1 VRKTLLFEPFLRS
14 KRSIHQDRLGT
25 NDETLE
31 KRDAFSHREPQPRAI
46 AQAHARKQR
55 CQRSISRRSGA
66 CGRRSC
72 AVRKQF
78 WGNCSYKKSSRYQ
91 DRLGTDTGKPHKK
104 QTPFARRLSSL
115 TSPLTGAEYVNQSG
129 GVNPLYDTNLISP
142 KTSTVSAFPGDV
154 RLSQACLGKWL
165 RFVAWD
171 HSKSD

>member
-1 VRKTLLFEPFLRS
+1 MRTIV
-14 KRSIHQDRLGT
+14 
-25 NDETLE
+25 
-31 KRDAFSHREPQPRAI
+31 
-46 AQAHARKQR
+46 
-55 CQRSISRRSGA
+55 
-66 CGRRSC
+66 
-72 AVRKQF
+72 
-78 WGNCSYKKSSRYQ
+78 YQ

-115 TSPLTGAEYVNQSG
+115 TSPLTGADYVNQSG

>member
-1 VRKTLLFEPFLRS
+1 VWSAKLRGKKAVLGQLFIQKNHPVTKTGS
-14 KRSIHQDRLGT
+14 GQT
-25 NDETLE
+25 QETPTYE
-31 KRDAFSHREPQPRAI
+31 
-46 AQAHARKQR
+46 
-55 CQRSISRRSGA
+55 
-66 CGRRSC
+66 
-72 AVRKQF
+72 
-78 WGNCSYKKSSRYQ
+78 
-91 DRLGTDTGKPHKK
+91 K

-129 GVNPLYDTNLISP
+129 GVNPLYDPTLISP